1 MAVYLF
7 LIIFAFAL
15 NSYAVEKKIRENWNK
30 LSYPQQTYQLYK
42 LLNFQCLWLCNEKET
57 ENFHILQRI
66 FKEATHHGIEI
77 KTKNID
83 KELAIT
89 DSLIDLAYSLYY
101 GRTEPAFLYNGWNL
115 PRKPDMVVRK
125 LAMLIKENRLENLI
139 EEFSP
144 ENEEYWFLVEE
155 GKHLKEISSINWK
168 PIKLKRPLS
177 LGDISPCIDEIRFRL
192 FLLGDLEYY
201 EPSDVFDNQLLEA
214 VKSFQRRH
222 GLPEKGSIGSKTLE
236 ELNIPPAERLKSIYM
251 NLEKHRWV
259 HIPFKRYI
267 LVNIPSFELFL
278 IEDGQVKLSSK
289 VIVGRNYK
297 DDFRPTPML
306 YSKVESITINPKW
319 YVPVS
324 IAVKDL
330 LPKIKKNPSYLTKK
344 GFKVLSMGR
353 EIDPLRVDWSMY
365 NEKNFPFMLVQEA
378 GPQNALGHIKFNFPN
393 PFQVYLHDTPDRHL
407 FKHTKRAFSSGC
419 IRVDKARELAL
430 SLLGGD
436 WTGRQLAEMI
446 KSRKTQTIK
455 LKEPIPIYILYYT
468 AFERDGKLHFR
479 EDLYGY
485 DTILSQNLFF
495 GGKP

>member
-1 MAVYLF
+1 
-7 LIIFAFAL
+7 
-15 NSYAVEKKIRENWNK
+15 
-30 LSYPQQTYQLYK
+30 
-42 LLNFQCLWLCNEKET
+42 
-57 ENFHILQRI
+57 
-66 FKEATHHGIEI
+66 
-77 KTKNID
+77 
-83 KELAIT
+83 
-89 DSLIDLAYSLYY
+89 
-101 GRTEPAFLYNGWNL
+101 
-115 PRKPDMVVRK
+115 
-125 LAMLIKENRLENLI
+125 
-139 EEFSP
+139 
-144 ENEEYWFLVEE
+144 
-155 GKHLKEISSINWK
+155 
-168 PIKLKRPLS
+168 
-177 LGDISPCIDEIRFRL
+177 
-192 FLLGDLEYY
+192 
-201 EPSDVFDNQLLEA
+201 
-214 VKSFQRRH
+214 
-222 GLPEKGSIGSKTLE
+222 
-236 ELNIPPAERLKSIYM
+236 
-251 NLEKHRWV
+251 
-259 HIPFKRYI
+259 YI

-353 EIDPLRVDWSMY
+353 EIDPLSVDWSMY